1 MKKYSNFF
9 IVIFCTIILLLLF
22 LKKEIVT
29 STILI
34 SLDIWLNTLVPSMFP
49 MFVLSDILISY
60 NFIEYIPNKI
70 VSFISKIF
78 NISNY
83 SVLIIFLSLI
93 SGFPSNARTIR
104 SAYDNNLISIKEAE
118 HLLLFNHFANPLF
131 IINTIGYI
139 FLKNTY
145 YGLVILFSHII
156 SNFIIAII
164 FRKNN
169 ILTKINNTTIK
180 DTCQSFGNIL
190 STSIK
195 KSIDTLFSI
204 AGITTLFLILA
215 SLITNIFSFNN
226 IYSFIIKGLL
236 EMTIGLSSVVALN
249 TSDIWK
255 VVFSS
260 MIISFGG
267 LSVHLQVISTLDGTN
282 IKYKNY
288 LKGRIYQALIAGIIS
303 FIIINIYYL
312 LINL

>member
-1 MKKYSNFF
+1 MKKYSNFL
-9 IVIFCTIILLLLF
+9 IVILTTIILFFIF
-22 LKKEIVT
+22 LKKDIVT
-29 STILI
+29 KTIIL
-34 SLDIWLNTLVPSMFP
+34 SLDLWLNTLVPSMFP

-70 VSFISKIF
+70 VKFISKVF
-78 NISNY
+78 NISKS

-104 SAYDNNLISIKEAE
+104 SACDNKTISIKEAE

-131 IINTIGYI
+131 VVNTIGTI
-139 FLKNTY
+139 FLNNTY

-169 ILTKINNTTIK
+169 TLTNFNNTTIK
-180 DTCQSFGNIL
+180 DSCQSFGNVL

-204 AGITTLFLILA
+204 AGITTLFLIL
-215 SLITNIFSFNN
+215 SCLITNIFSFND
-226 IYSFIIKGLL
+226 IFSFIVKGVL
-236 EMTIGLSSVVALN
+236 EMTIGLSSLSILN
-249 TSDIWK
+249 ISDILK

-267 LSVHLQVISTLDGTN
+267 LSVHLQVISALDGTD
-282 IKYKNY
+282 IKYRYY
-288 LKGRIYQALIAGIIS
+288 LKGRTYQAITSGIIS
-303 FIIINIYYL
+303 F
-312 LINL
+312 LIMILY